1 MASIDVTVDIDIED
15 YLNEASDRDLIEELE
30 GRGYEVI
37 EEAKNPLKELSKEEL
52 DHLRDM
58 VINGKPGSIEWSI
71 YQKIRKV

>member
-37 EEAKNPLKELSKEEL
+37 EEAKNPLKEVSKEEL

-58 VINGKPGSIEWSI
+58 VINGKPGTIEWYI
-71 YQKIRKV
+71 YDKIRKI